1 MAITVDST
9 GDLSPEEQKRLKGD
23 LSRSLRQKKI
33 RAILLVAPLVAF
45 ILVTFIFPIGNMLV
59 RSVDNPQVHTYMPNV
74 TEALKS
80 WDGQELPDETIYAA
94 LAKDLIEG
102 RKAKTIGKAA
112 TRLNYEKSGMRSLI
126 TGTARKHKKI
136 VAPYKESLIGIKKKW
151 GDIDT
156 WKIIKKTGSPV
167 TGSFFINAFD
177 MVESP
182 DGEISFAPEKQQIYL
197 KLFWRTVWMS
207 LLITFMTVLLGYPVS
222 FLLASLPMKTANILM
237 ILVLLPFWTS
247 LLVRT
252 SSWIALLQTEG
263 ILNDLLVWLGVISN
277 EARVQMIYNAIGT
290 VVAMTHILLPFMIL
304 PLYSV
309 MKTVPPS
316 YVRAARSLGATNWTA
331 FWRVYVPQTVPGV
344 SAGAILVFIL
354 SIGYYITPAL
364 VGGESGRF
372 IGNMIAYH
380 MQKSLNWGLAAAL
393 GVMLLVMVLAI
404 FALYSRVVGDNKVK
418 LG

>member
-1 MAITVDST
+1 MAITVDSA

-33 RAILLVAPLVAF
+33 KATLLVAPLVAF

-74 TEALKS
+74 TEALQS
-80 WDGQELPDETIYAA
+80 WDGQQLPSEEIYAA
-94 LAKDLIEG
+94 LAKDLIDG

-156 WKIIKKTGSPV
+156 WKIIKKTGSSV
-167 TGSFFINAFD
+167 TSSFFINAFD

-182 DGEISFAPEKQQIYL
+182 DGEVSFAPENSQIYL
-197 KLFWRTVWMS
+197 TLFWRTIWMS

-222 FLLASLPMKTANILM
+222 FLLASLPMKTANLLM

-263 ILNDLLVWLGVISN
+263 ILNDLLVWLGIISD

-331 FWRVYVPQTVPGV
+331 FWRVYVPQTIPGV

-364 VGGESGRF
+364 VGGQSGRF

-380 MQKSLNWGLAAAL
+380 MQSSLNWGLAAAL
-393 GVMLLVMVLAI
+393 GVMLLVMVLAL
-404 FALYSRVVGDNKVK
+404 FGLYSRLLGDKKVK